1 MSRTSVSW
9 GRRMTHVLVL
19 PMLVAS
25 LALTACGRG
34 GDEAARGVTDDQI
47 TIGGTF
53 PFTGPLAT
61 AGALSKG
68 FAAYVGAVNAAG
80 GVNGRKID
88 YKPLDD
94 AYDPSR
100 VASNARRLVQQD
112 KVFAL
117 ITSLGPAVTIR
128 PFLEE
133 QKTPQF
139 NMGGLSAMS
148 DIKQFPHSRAWWP
161 DSGLEAAIVTRYA
174 LTTGPDVR
182 IGTLM
187 LNNDLGV
194 DMTAGIEKGLGSRKS
209 ALVKQTKFDAT
220 QLDVTSQ
227 INQLRSAKVD
237 VLISSATGATAI
249 QMLKYIDQIGWDV
262 KVFLYSGST
271 SEQAILSKVGLDRSK
286 GVYSALWLRD
296 PADPQWK
303 DDAGVREYEQNVER
317 YGEGADP
324 KDLYT
329 ANGYAGAQAFVTALK
344 TMKDPTQEGLLRAFD
359 ELQPTTLPLLQ
370 PGIGL
375 RPGPGGRLLDQY
387 QIVRFDGQSWQPI
400 GKPVDAQEAGFA
412 R

>member
-1 MSRTSVSW
+1 
-9 GRRMTHVLVL
+9 
-19 PMLVAS
+19 MLIAS
-25 LALTACGRG
+25 LALTACGR
-34 GDEAARGVTDDQI
+34 DDDQAARGVTDTKI

-68 FAAYVGAVNAAG
+68 FSAYVGAVNAAG
-80 GVNGRKID
+80 GVNGRKIE
-88 YKPLDD
+88 YKALDD

-100 VASNARRLVQQD
+100 VASNARRLVQQEQ
-112 KVFAL
+112 VFAL

-148 DIKQFPHSRAWWP
+148 EVDRFPHSRAWWP
-161 DSGLEAAIVTRYA
+161 DSALESAIVTRYA
-174 LTTGPDVR
+174 LSTGPNVR
-182 IGTLM
+182 VGTLM

-194 DMTAGIEKGLGSRKS
+194 DMTTGIKKGLGSRGS
-209 ALVKQTKFDAT
+209 ALVKETRFDAT

-227 INQLRSAKVD
+227 INQLRSAKID
-237 VLISSATGATAI
+237 VLVSSATGATAI
-249 QMLKYIDQIGWDV
+249 QMLKYIHQIGWKV

-271 SEQAILSKVGLDRSK
+271 SEQAILSKAGLDRTK

-296 PADPQWK
+296 PADPQWSA
-303 DDAGVREYEQNVER
+303 DAGMRSYQRDVER
-317 YGEGADP
+317 YGDGADP

-329 ANGYAGAQAFVTALK
+329 ANGYAGAQAFVAALK
-344 TMKDPTQEGLLRAFD
+344 TMKDPTQEGLLKAFD
-359 ELQPTTLPLLQ
+359 ALKPTTLPLLQ
-370 PGIGL
+370 PGITL

-387 QIVRFDGQSWQPI
+387 QIVRFDGRSWKPV
-400 GKPVDAQEAGFA
+400 GKPVDARAAGFT